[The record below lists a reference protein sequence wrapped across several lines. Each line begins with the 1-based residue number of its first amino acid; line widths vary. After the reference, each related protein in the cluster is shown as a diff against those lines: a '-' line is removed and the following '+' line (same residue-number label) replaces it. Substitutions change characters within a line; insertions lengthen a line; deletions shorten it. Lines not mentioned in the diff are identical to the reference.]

1 MLSSFNNIT
10 VISNNNKLINQIR
23 KTSTDILQNN
33 YTENTYLRDTPRN
46 KLCIVDQQ
54 CTNYPRYNDYTADYS
69 VHIIHDKTYANIK
82 RTYESGCDCIIYSPP
97 NMDHI
102 KYLIE
107 EHCLNN
113 KHIKEYHGIHLDY
126 NKHSILYENA
136 LIKLTKREF
145 SFLQELL
152 TTNKHAS
159 FSDKYAQV
167 LVHRINYKTRKATG
181 LSFIKSDYGLGYTI
195 SI

>member
-10 VISNNNKLINQIR
+10 VISNNNKLINQIK

-33 YTENTYLRDTPRN
+33 YTENTYLGDTPRN

-54 CTNYPRYNDYTADYS
+54 CANYPRYNDYTADYS

-82 RTYESGCDCIIYSPP
+82 RTYESGCDYIIESPP
-97 NMDHI
+97 NIDHI

-113 KHIKEYHGIHLDY
+113 KHIKEYNGIHIDY

-136 LIKLTKREF
+136 LIKLTKMEF

-152 TTNKHAS
+152 TTNKHIS
-159 FSDKYAQV
+159 FNDKYAQV
-167 LVHRINYKTRKATG
+167 LAHRINYKTRKATG
-181 LSFIKSDYGLGYTI
+181 LSFIKSNYGLGYTI